1 MPPYTCDICDM
12 RIYAWCYRTLHIHTS
27 MCETLYFPDMDYQD
41 ADDKAFEKLNNAPS
55 RIYAN
60 MTPRLQ
66 SPPNNG
72 MYENTNNIMN
82 IPKNVSSSDFNK
94 IV

>member
-1 MPPYTCDICDM
+1 LYPYTDAGSM
-12 RIYAWCYRTLHIHTS
+12 LHV
-27 MCETLYFPDMDYQD
+27 PDTDYQD
-41 ADDKAFEKLNNAPS
+41 PDEKAFEKLNNAPN

-60 MTPRLQ
+60 MTPLIQ

-82 IPKNVSSSDFNK
+82 IPKTVSQINLYF
-94 IV
+94 

>member
-1 MPPYTCDICDM
+1 M
-12 RIYAWCYRTLHIHTS
+12 
-27 MCETLYFPDMDYQD
+27 LYFSDLDYQD
-41 ADDKAFEKLNNAPS
+41 ADEKAFEKLINAPS

-72 MYENTNNIMN
+72 MYENTSNIMN
-82 IPKNVSSSDFNK
+82 IPKSVSPSDFNK
-94 IV
+94 ML

>member
-1 MPPYTCDICDM
+1 M
-12 RIYAWCYRTLHIHTS
+12 
-27 MCETLYFPDMDYQD
+27 LYFPDMDYQD

-82 IPKNVSSSDFNK
+82 IPKSVSPSDCNK
-94 IV
+94 ILWVNLCKNNTFCLFNGVNLYC

>member
-1 MPPYTCDICDM
+1 MHFAYN
-12 RIYAWCYRTLHIHTS
+12 TS
-27 MCETLYFPDMDYQD
+27 MHEMLYFPDMDYQD